1 MRLDGSEG
9 RALSSDNSYT
19 YDGYRWD
26 AWGTRAVMQRIALR
40 DAGAVP
46 EVVVWEMGS
55 SEVELLVAD
64 ASMARW
70 LP

>member
-1 MRLDGSEG
+1 
-9 RALSSDNSYT
+9 
-19 YDGYRWD
+19 
-26 AWGTRAVMQRIALR
+26 MQRIALR